1 MAGDPRNSDLLR
13 PQSPEVYRRRRIVA
27 LVLLVLVVAI
37 LVGLVWWIVSLFRP
51 AGDEQPDVGATPSV
65 SAPASPEGTG
75 GTDGA
80 DGPDGPDG
88 TAPSGEASAT
98 PTEGASATD
107 AASEPGSSATDGSPH
122 ADACQPGDLVISGAT
137 DRQSYP
143 EGEDPVLELRVDN
156 TGEQPCEANL
166 GTSQQVFTV
175 YSGSD
180 RIFSTQDC
188 QVDGE
193 DASMEI
199 SPGEQERSR
208 FTWPRVRSA
217 EGCAEPGAEPRSGTY
232 RLEVSLGE
240 LTAQPV
246 SFTLQ

>member
-1 MAGDPRNSDLLR
+1 MAGDPRNSDLMR

-37 LVGLVWWIVSLFRP
+37 LVGLAWGIVSLFRP
-51 AGDEQPDVGATPSV
+51 GGDEPAGGTGGSQTPSV
-65 SAPASPEGTG
+65 TAPASPTA
-75 GTDGA
+75 T
-80 DGPDGPDG
+80 DG
-88 TAPSGEASAT
+88 TAS
-98 PTEGASATD
+98 D
-107 AASEPGSSATDGSPH
+107 AASSPASGAPTQGPSASPSSTEGSLSA
-122 ADACQPGDLVISGAT
+122 AVCQPGDLVISAAT

-156 TGEQPCEANL
+156 TGDEPCEANL

-193 DASMEI
+193 DAMIEI
-199 SPGEQERSR
+199 SPDGQERSR

-217 EGCAEPGAEPRSGTY
+217 PDCAEVGQEPRSGTY

-240 LTAQPV
+240 LSAQPV

>member
-1 MAGDPRNSDLLR
+1 MR

-27 LVLLVLVVAI
+27 LVLLVLVLVL
-37 LVGLVWWIVSLFRP
+37 LVGLVGWIISLFRP
-51 AGDEQPDVGATPSV
+51 GGGEQPGNPGGHEAPSV
-65 SAPASPEGTG
+65 TAPASTASPAVTG
-75 GTDGA
+75 DTET
-80 DGPDGPDG
+80 PDASGD
-88 TAPSGEASAT
+88 TSGEASGEPTDDPSAASS
-98 PTEGASATD
+98 PSSTEGTLS
-107 AASEPGSSATDGSPH
+107 
-122 ADACQPGDLVISGAT
+122 ADACQPGDLVISAAT

-156 TGEQPCEANL
+156 TGDRPCEANL

-180 RIFSTQDC
+180 RIFSTEDC
-188 QVDGE
+188 QVDGD
-193 DASMEI
+193 DAMMEI
-199 SPGEQERSR
+199 HPDEQERSR
-208 FTWPRVRSA
+208 FTWSRVRSA
-217 EGCAEPGAEPRSGTY
+217 PDCAEVGAAPRSGTY

>member
-1 MAGDPRNSDLLR
+1 MR

-51 AGDEQPDVGATPSV
+51 AGDAPTGAPHDGSPSV
-65 SAPASPEGTG
+65 AVPASPAGTNGPG
-75 GTDGA
+75 GAGA
-80 DGPDGPDG
+80 SGDASSAPTED
-88 TAPSGEASAT
+88 PSGASSG
-98 PTEGASATD
+98 ESTD
-107 AASEPGSSATDGSPH
+107 ASSDSASSSATEGSGS
-122 ADACQPGDLVISGAT
+122 AVACQPGDLVLSAAT

-143 EGEDPVLELRVDN
+143 EGEEPVLELRVDN
-156 TGEQPCEANL
+156 TGDEPCEANL

-193 DASMEI
+193 DAMMRI
-199 SPGEQERSR
+199 APDEQERSR

-217 EGCAEPGAEPRSGTY
+217 PDCTQIGAEPRSGTY

-240 LTAQPV
+240 LTGQPV

>member
-1 MAGDPRNSDLLR
+1 MR

-27 LVLLVLVVAI
+27 LVLVVLVLALV
-37 LVGLVWWIVSLFRP
+37 VGLVGWIVSLFRP
-51 AGDEQPDVGATPSV
+51 GGDEQPGNPGGHDTPSV
-65 SAPASPEGTG
+65 TAPASPVGTG
-75 GTDGA
+75 GTDA
-80 DGPDGPDG
+80 PDSAGQATGEPTG
-88 TAPSGEASAT
+88 EPSASAS
-98 PTEGASATD
+98 PSATEGSIGAT
-107 AASEPGSSATDGSPH
+107 
-122 ADACQPGDLVISGAT
+122 ACQPGDLVISAAT

-156 TGEQPCEANL
+156 TGDEPCEANL

-188 QVDGE
+188 QVEGD
-193 DASMEI
+193 DAMMEI
-199 SPGEQERSR
+199 SPDEQERSR
-208 FTWPRVRSA
+208 FSWPRVRSA
-217 EGCAEPGAEPRSGTY
+217 PGCAEVGSEPRSGTY